1 MTKMTVMMFSL
12 TKSSSMILM
21 TMTTT
26 MEVMFMMMMITKSS
40 SMILMIRFSRFST
53 SLTGAHT

>member
-1 MTKMTVMMFSL
+1 MSSL
-12 TKSSSMILM
+12 TKSAFMILM